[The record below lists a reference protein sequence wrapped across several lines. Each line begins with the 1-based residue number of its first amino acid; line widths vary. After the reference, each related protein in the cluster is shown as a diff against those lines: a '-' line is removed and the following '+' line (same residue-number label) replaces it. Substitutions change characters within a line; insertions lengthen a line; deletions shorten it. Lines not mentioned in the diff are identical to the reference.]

1 MKNEQSLRMN
11 AGQFFKLAI
20 LSLEEPYLHLPAT
33 KTLVQKL
40 LKHSANNLDTLTSL
54 YHISKVLPSS
64 LKAKVEYQ
72 LARSNVREILF
83 NPYSQMEQPPQQGT
97 PEEEADD
104 NKDILK

>member
-1 MKNEQSLRMN
+1 MN

-97 PEEEADD
+97 PEEEADEH
-104 NKDILK
+104 KDILK